1 MPKKNDIFLYP
12 RSIHQRMN
20 RQIIPKH
27 KQNIFG
33 AILRSTKT
41 NRYLL
46 VLGREAMKWS
56 FPKGHTNCKDES
68 HFDCLTREV
77 FEETGFIDLPRPIR
91 CTHLRVGVYFEIDVE
106 DEFEVNPIDIK
117 EIVEGKWVTKEEAAK
132 MTTNIDTTFFFRSLN
147 KAAATAVPE
156 LPIIVLHDRS
166 DNEENEI
173 LPAVEILDSDPK

>member
-117 EIVEGKWVTKEEAAK
+117 EIVEGKWVTKEEALK
-132 MTTNIDTTFFFRSLN
+132 MTTNIDTTFFFRALN
-147 KAAATAVPE
+147 KTSTYEHPV
-156 LPIIVLHDRS
+156 I
-166 DNEENEI
+166 I
-173 LPAVEILDSDPK
+173 LPDRQEEEPLENMIITQIDVE